1 MVNYEYKE
9 VNTTKREERES
20 FNVMI
25 PGVAASL
32 GFIFFA
38 ILILLVGLSEFLEA
52 GEPWI
57 VGEMIELNL
66 ISVYLLF
73 ALKIADQWEKAV
85 LEVEDCR

>member
-9 VNTTKREERES
+9 VNTTKKEERES

-38 ILILLVGLSEFLEA
+38 ILILQVGLSEFLEA

-73 ALKIADQWEKAV
+73 ALKIADQWERAV